1 LWFFCCYQIEME
13 SIICLCFWRPFYARK
28 SWFKLNLFMEIEICI
43 SVWFD
48 LIFEVFFG
56 FILLLVDQGFAV
68 YFFFSFLFLFIS
80 VWCVLWNWILLKWI
94 IKIELNWFQFL
105 KIFVSSPWFLLFVQ
119 LLNLCLWFCNNTGQ
133 NIRKLVKDGFII
145 RKPTKIH
152 SRSRARRM
160 KEAKRKGRHSG
171 YGT

>member
-1 LWFFCCYQIEME
+1 MKLKWNLLFACVFEDPSMQENLGSSWIYLWKLKYVSVFGLIWFLK
-13 SIICLCFWRPFYARK
+13 SFLALFYFLWIRV
-28 SWFKLNLFMEIEICI
+28 LQ
-43 SVWFD
+43 
-48 LIFEVFFG
+48 
-56 FILLLVDQGFAV
+56 FI
-68 YFFFSFLFLFIS
+68 FFSFLFQFIS

>member
-1 LWFFCCYQIEME
+1 MVFLLVWNWNGIYYLLVFLKTLLCKKIWVQAEFIYGNWNMYQ
-13 SIICLCFWRPFYARK
+13 CL
-28 SWFKLNLFMEIEICI
+28 
-43 SVWFD
+43 VWFD
-48 LIFEVFFG
+48 FWSLFWLYFTSCRSGFCCLFF
-56 FILLLVDQGFAV
+56 I
-68 YFFFSFLFLFIS
+68 SFLFLFIS
-80 VWCVLWNWILLKWI
+80 VWCVMWNWILLKWI
-94 IKIELNWFQFL
+94 IKIEWNWFQFL